1 MCSLGSILCVLY
13 CMCCIVCFVP
23 FEIKLHV
30 VLFMSMIRKDME
42 KVRLF
47 HKVRIICAAATI
59 STCKPKISQNCDI
72 ASIYQ
77 AWKASMAKQGRRK
90 PATIFGGKFPNYCD
104 GSLRER
110 KKRQMRFDKFWPRVF
125 ICAPFVLF
133 WTVCHFDSSSG
144 PLTIFKNFPISVV

>member
-1 MCSLGSILCVLY
+1 MCSLCSIVCVLY

-47 HKVRIICAAATI
+47 QKVRIICAAATI
-59 STCKPKISQNCDI
+59 STCKPKISQNCEI

-77 AWKASMAKQGRRK
+77 A
-90 PATIFGGKFPNYCD
+90 
-104 GSLRER
+104 
-110 KKRQMRFDKFWPRVF
+110 
-125 ICAPFVLF
+125 
-133 WTVCHFDSSSG
+133 
-144 PLTIFKNFPISVV
+144 